1 MTLGGCFGNRETYR
15 KPDRLAV
22 TSGKTHL
29 WSQARRQAG
38 VLSLFS
44 ASATI
49 RAGAFLLSFLL
60 ITKREETIMFS
71 KLKLSLSRINYKLF
85 FALLVLGLAP
95 TVYTTVR
102 VFFLGQLPG
111 EYSFSIAG
119 QLSWVNLLYEILNEA
134 IILPLFYFVGQVKDD
149 KADFANRVRTGMFIS
164 LGVYAVLSAVVLV
177 FAEPMLKLMATD
189 TSIIDASASYI
200 RIESVANIFSILTQF
215 ALVALVTVNK
225 SKYLYALTGA
235 RLVLCLVSDAFLVS
249 SLPMSANLG
258 VNGIGYSNIIV
269 NALLLAVSL
278 LLLAKEEITVFVK
291 AKLDFSWAKAFVKV
305 GGISGVES
313 LVRNVAYMV
322 MIARMVNVVGEQGT
336 YWVANNFIWG
346 WLLLPVL
353 QLGELIKQ
361 EVATNKKNI
370 RKNSLGYFGITA
382 IISALWLVSIPVWKP
397 FMTHV
402 LGFTDVD
409 KLFELVLILVGF
421 YVLYAIQNVFDSTF
435 YGLGKTNYMLVESV
449 VTNTIY
455 YGIAFVL
462 YATGVWTP
470 SLVGIALL
478 FGIGNAFDS
487 VISLAAYAFF
497 LKKERINLLNVE

>member
-1 MTLGGCFGNRETYR
+1 M
-15 KPDRLAV
+15 
-22 TSGKTHL
+22 
-29 WSQARRQAG
+29 
-38 VLSLFS
+38 
-44 ASATI
+44 I
-49 RAGAFLLSFLL
+49 
-60 ITKREETIMFS
+60 S
-71 KLKLSLSRINYKLF
+71 KLKLSLSRINCKLF
-85 FALLVLGLAP
+85 AALLVLGLAP
-95 TVYTTVR
+95 TIYTTVR

-119 QLSWVNLLYEILNEA
+119 QLSWVNLLYEIMNEA
-134 IILPLFYFVGQVKDD
+134 IILPLFYFIGKVKDD
-149 KADFANRVRTGMFIS
+149 KDEFSNRTRTGMLIS
-164 LGVYAVLSAVVLV
+164 LGVYAVLSAVVLL

-189 TSIIDASASYI
+189 ASIIEASASYI
-200 RIESVANIFSILTQF
+200 RIESIANIFSILTQF

-235 RLVLCLVSDAFLVS
+235 RLVLCLVSDTFLVS
-249 SLPMSANLG
+249 TLPVSANLG

-269 NALLLAVSL
+269 NALLLVVSL
-278 LLLAKEEITVFVK
+278 VLLAKEGIRVFGK
-291 AKLDFSWAKAFVKV
+291 AKLNFVWTKEFAKV

-361 EVATNKKNI
+361 EVAADKENI
-370 RKNSLGYFGITA
+370 RRNSLGYFGITA
-382 IISALWLVSIPVWKP
+382 IISALWFASIPVWKP
-397 FMTHV
+397 
-402 LGFTDVD
+402 L
-409 KLFELVLILVGF
+409 LVGF
-421 YVLYAIQNVFDSTF
+421 YVLYAVQNVFDATF
-435 YGLGKTNYMLVESV
+435 YGLGKTNYMLFESV

-462 YATGVWTP
+462 YATNVWTP
-470 SLVGIALL
+470 TLTGIALM

-487 VISLAAYAFF
+487 IVSLVAYAFLLRKEKINI
-497 LKKERINLLNVE
+497 LKVE